1 MIALKTIRNHWKK
14 SLFASGVAGYGIYYA
29 KTSFDISQHMKN
41 VCAETVAMGKICD
54 KPKHVL
60 VVLNPAANK
69 RNAEKMFKEY
79 CEPILHLSGY
89 NVDIIKTT
97 QEGHV
102 KTWLNEM
109 TVRPHAIVVAGG
121 DGTASEVVTG
131 LLRRKEGKC
140 PIVLLPLG
148 RKSTT
153 AFKYLDLKPENKLE
167 RVKSLTAALTPL
179 LQEKVKNESVMK
191 VDFINDTTE
200 KADATKENSTVY
212 GLNDFSWGL
221 LRDVESITDKYWYFG
236 PLRQYAATFFSA
248 FSNKLNWNLAT
259 DYEYTPPCAGC
270 RNCQPYENKSYVKK
284 FLPRMY
290 TVRDTNTANNIN
302 SYKLNEDCDTK
313 TEGHTNVNQLN
324 ITCKQNVGATS
335 ELETRMIDTLSPGFD
350 FVKQINK
357 VIGKELTPNST
368 IKSRTIRLQPTDKD
382 ATESHYSI
390 DGEEYAVKPLRIEV
404 IPNAIQ
410 VFCN

>member
-1 MIALKTIRNHWKK
+1 MIALKTLRNHWKK
-14 SLFASGVAGYGIYYA
+14 SLFAAGVAGYGLYYA
-29 KTSFDISQHMKN
+29 KTSYDISEHMKN
-41 VCAETVAMGKICD
+41 VCAETVALGKVCD

-69 RNAEKMFKEY
+69 RKAEKMFKEY

-148 RKSTT
+148 RKSAT
-153 AFKYLDLKPENKLE
+153 ALKYLDLKPENKLE

-191 VDFINDTTE
+191 VDFVEETSE
-200 KADATKENSTVY
+200 KAETTKENSTIY

-221 LRDVESITDKYWYFG
+221 LRDIESITDKYWYFG
-236 PLRQYAATFFSA
+236 SLRQYAATFFSA

-259 DYEYTPPCAGC
+259 DYVYTPPCAGC
-270 RNCQPYENKSYVKK
+270 RNCQSYENKSYVKK

-290 TVRDTNTANNIN
+290 TVRDTNSANNMN
-302 SYKLNEDCDTK
+302 AYKVNEECDKK

-324 ITCKQNVGATS
+324 ITCKQNGDSSS
-335 ELETRMIDTLSPGFD
+335 ELETKMIDTLTPGFE
-350 FVKQINK
+350 FVKKINK
-357 VIGKELTPNST
+357 VIGKELAPNST
-368 IKSRTIRLQPTDKD
+368 IKSRTIQLQPTDKT
-382 ATESHYSI
+382 ASETHYSI
-390 DGEEYAVKPLRIEV
+390 DGEEYDVKPLRIEV